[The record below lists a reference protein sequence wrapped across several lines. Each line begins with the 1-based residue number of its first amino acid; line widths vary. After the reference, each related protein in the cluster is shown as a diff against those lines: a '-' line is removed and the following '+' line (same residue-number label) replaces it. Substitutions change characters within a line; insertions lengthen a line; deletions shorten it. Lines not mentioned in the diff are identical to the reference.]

1 MPNNAFEAGPPR
13 ANRAPSPDGALIL
26 RVQTLE
32 NEIKQACSVQ
42 AMKQCTLAD
51 KQLKAAAEEN
61 TRLKNEVEKLQRQ
74 ERDLT
79 NKLKENPG
87 HTQRAVRSARIAK
100 VLLVNNGQR
109 QGHTSLNFSSA
120 LSTGDDLIPGSA

>member
-1 MPNNAFEAGPPR
+1 MPNNAFEADPPSR
-13 ANRAPSPDGALIL
+13 RAPSPDGALIL

-32 NEIKQACSVQ
+32 NEIKEAL
-42 AMKQCTLAD
+42 KQRNRAD

-87 HTQRAVRSARIAK
+87 HTQIRFYRKIQYISPILRDGRN
-100 VLLVNNGQR
+100 LQ
-109 QGHTSLNFSSA
+109 
-120 LSTGDDLIPGSA
+120 